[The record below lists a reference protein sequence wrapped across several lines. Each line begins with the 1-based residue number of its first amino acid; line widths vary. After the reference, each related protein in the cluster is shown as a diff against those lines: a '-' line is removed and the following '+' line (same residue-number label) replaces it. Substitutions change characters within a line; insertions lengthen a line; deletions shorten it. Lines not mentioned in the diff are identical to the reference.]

1 MARARILI
9 VDDEANARSALAEL
23 LREDGYVVETAA
35 DGFKA
40 IGKLADFNPD
50 VVLTDLKMPGMSG
63 LELLEKAR
71 ARDPHCVVLVATAY
85 GAVDSA
91 VAAMRAG
98 AADFLGKPVDVERL
112 SFVLSRE
119 LERRELRREA
129 EGLRARLRERR
140 SLGRV
145 VGSSP
150 AMQRVVDV
158 ILQVAGT
165 QASILITGESG
176 TGKELI
182 ASAIHEHSPRSG
194 GPFVTL
200 NCSALTGPL
209 LETELFG
216 YEKGAFTGAMST
228 KLGRVE
234 QSHNGTLFLDEVGS
248 LDLGVQS
255 KLLQVLQD
263 GTFVRVGGHEPRSIA
278 TRLVSASNTDLR
290 NQVEDGTFRLDFLFR
305 INAVTINLPPLRQRI
320 ADLPVLIDY
329 FIEHYAKIFHN
340 TPELLSKSAVRLMQ
354 NYHWPGNIRQLEN
367 LIRSYVLIGSEEAL
381 VAELMPETPRNGIT
395 TDIDLSEPVSLKN
408 ITKKAT
414 QDLERQIILKVLQ
427 ENSWNRQKTAKWLQI
442 SYRSLL
448 YKLSEV
454 GMPEVPPRPLR
465 MPHLVKKEER
475 TLKPAAVSSR
485 TRIY

>member
-1 MARARILI
+1 MTL
-9 VDDEANARSALAEL
+9 VHNAESAALNL
-23 LREDGYVVETAA
+23 PPLDIIFGKTAA
-35 DGFKA
+35 
-40 IGKLADFNPD
+40 
-50 VVLTDLKMPGMSG
+50 MQ
-63 LELLEKAR
+63 
-71 ARDPHCVVLVATAY
+71 
-85 GAVDSA
+85 AV
-91 VAAMRAG
+91 RT
-98 AADFLGKPVDVERL
+98 K
-112 SFVLSRE
+112 
-119 LERRELRREA
+119 LERVA
-129 EGLRARLRERR
+129 ET
-140 SLGRV
+140 
-145 VGSSP
+145 
-150 AMQRVVDV
+150 DV
-158 ILQVAGT
+158 PV
-165 QASILITGESG
+165 LIQGESG
-176 TGKELI
+176 TGKELCVRLLH
-182 ASAIHEHSPRSG
+182 AFSMRARGSLVKVSCPAIPHS
-194 GPFVTL
+194 
-200 NCSALTGPL
+200 L

-216 YEKGAFTGAMST
+216 YEKGAFTGALTT

-234 QSHNGTLFLDEVGS
+234 QAHMGTLFLDEVGS

-263 GTFVRVGGHEPRSIA
+263 GTFVRVGGHEPRTIA
-278 TRLVSASNTDLR
+278 TRLVSAANGDLR
-290 NQVEDGTFRLDFLFR
+290 SQVEDGTFRLDFLFR

-329 FIEHYAKIFHN
+329 FIEHYAKIFHS

-381 VAELMPETPRNGIT
+381 VTEIMPETPRSGIVT
-395 TDIDLSEPVSLKN
+395 EIDLSEPISLKN

-465 MPHLVKKEER
+465 VPHLLKKEQR
-475 TLKPAAVSSR
+475 TVKPSLSSR

>member
-1 MARARILI
+1 MTL
-9 VDDEANARSALAEL
+9 VHNPESAASLNL
-23 LREDGYVVETAA
+23 PPLDIIFGKTAA
-35 DGFKA
+35 
-40 IGKLADFNPD
+40 
-50 VVLTDLKMPGMSG
+50 MQ
-63 LELLEKAR
+63 
-71 ARDPHCVVLVATAY
+71 
-85 GAVDSA
+85 AV
-91 VAAMRAG
+91 RN
-98 AADFLGKPVDVERL
+98 K
-112 SFVLSRE
+112 
-119 LERRELRREA
+119 LERVA
-129 EGLRARLRERR
+129 ET
-140 SLGRV
+140 
-145 VGSSP
+145 
-150 AMQRVVDV
+150 DV
-158 ILQVAGT
+158 PV
-165 QASILITGESG
+165 LIQGDSG
-176 TGKELI
+176 TGKELCVRLMH
-182 ASAIHEHSPRSG
+182 ALSLRARGSLVKVSCPAIPNS
-194 GPFVTL
+194 
-200 NCSALTGPL
+200 L

-216 YEKGAFTGAMST
+216 YEKGAFTGAMTT

-234 QSHNGTLFLDEVGS
+234 QAHNGTLFLDEVGS

-329 FIEHYAKIFHN
+329 FIEHYAKVFHT

-381 VAELMPETPRNGIT
+381 VAEMMPEEPRSGIV
-395 TDIDLSEPVSLKN
+395 TDIDLSVPVSLKN

-465 MPHLVKKEER
+465 IPHLIKKNSER
-475 TLKPAAVSSR
+475 TLKPALSSR

>member
-1 MARARILI
+1 MTL
-9 VDDEANARSALAEL
+9 VHNPESAASLNL
-23 LREDGYVVETAA
+23 PPLDIIFGKTAA
-35 DGFKA
+35 
-40 IGKLADFNPD
+40 
-50 VVLTDLKMPGMSG
+50 MQ
-63 LELLEKAR
+63 
-71 ARDPHCVVLVATAY
+71 
-85 GAVDSA
+85 AV
-91 VAAMRAG
+91 RN
-98 AADFLGKPVDVERL
+98 K
-112 SFVLSRE
+112 
-119 LERRELRREA
+119 LERVA
-129 EGLRARLRERR
+129 ET
-140 SLGRV
+140 
-145 VGSSP
+145 
-150 AMQRVVDV
+150 DV
-158 ILQVAGT
+158 PV
-165 QASILITGESG
+165 LIQGDSG
-176 TGKELI
+176 TGKEICVRLLH
-182 ASAIHEHSPRSG
+182 ALSLRARGSLVKVSCPAIPNS
-194 GPFVTL
+194 
-200 NCSALTGPL
+200 L

-216 YEKGAFTGAMST
+216 YERGAFTGAMTT

-234 QSHNGTLFLDEVGS
+234 QAHNGTLFLDEVGS

-290 NQVEDGTFRLDFLFR
+290 NQVEEGTFRLDFLFR

-329 FIEHYAKIFHN
+329 FIEHYAKVFHT

-381 VAELMPETPRNGIT
+381 VAEMMPEEPRSGIV
-395 TDIDLSEPVSLKN
+395 TDIDLSVPVSLKN

-465 MPHLVKKEER
+465 IPHLIKKSER
-475 TLKPAAVSSR
+475 TLKPALSSR

>member
-1 MARARILI
+1 VVVVLLVTYKEKMTL
-9 VDDEANARSALAEL
+9 VHNAESASTLNL
-23 LREDGYVVETAA
+23 PPLDIIFGKTAA
-35 DGFKA
+35 
-40 IGKLADFNPD
+40 
-50 VVLTDLKMPGMSG
+50 MQ
-63 LELLEKAR
+63 
-71 ARDPHCVVLVATAY
+71 
-85 GAVDSA
+85 AV
-91 VAAMRAG
+91 RT
-98 AADFLGKPVDVERL
+98 K
-112 SFVLSRE
+112 
-119 LERRELRREA
+119 LERVA
-129 EGLRARLRERR
+129 ET
-140 SLGRV
+140 
-145 VGSSP
+145 
-150 AMQRVVDV
+150 DV
-158 ILQVAGT
+158 PV
-165 QASILITGESG
+165 LIQGESG
-176 TGKELI
+176 TGKEICVRLLH
-182 ASAIHEHSPRSG
+182 AFSMRAQGALVKVSCPAIPHS
-194 GPFVTL
+194 
-200 NCSALTGPL
+200 L

-216 YEKGAFTGAMST
+216 YEKGAFTGAMAT

-234 QSHNGTLFLDEVGS
+234 QSHLGTLFLDEVGS

-263 GTFVRVGGHEPRSIA
+263 GTFVRVGGHEPRTIA

-290 NQVEDGTFRLDFLFR
+290 TQVEDGTFRLDFLFR

-329 FIEHYAKIFHN
+329 FIDHYAKVFHH

-354 NYHWPGNIRQLEN
+354 NYSWPGNIRQLEN

-381 VAELMPETPRNGIT
+381 VAEIMPEAPRSGIVT
-395 TDIDLSEPVSLKN
+395 EIDLSEPVSLKN

-454 GMPEVPPRPLR
+454 GMPELPPRPLR
-465 MPHLVKKEER
+465 LPNLLKKTEER
-475 TLKPAAVSSR
+475 GLKPALSSR